1 MYMDLKR
8 HYKIIQQNIS
18 TILIMFIG
26 FKANYVYEFE
36 KSVIK
41 LYSKIYQNINM
52 RFVWGY
58 LNYYNYQRKFFFTP
72 PFLKSVF
79 LF

>member
-26 FKANYVYEFE
+26 FKANYVYEF
-36 KSVIK
+36 
-41 LYSKIYQNINM
+41 
-52 RFVWGY
+52 
-58 LNYYNYQRKFFFTP
+58 
-72 PFLKSVF
+72 
-79 LF
+79 